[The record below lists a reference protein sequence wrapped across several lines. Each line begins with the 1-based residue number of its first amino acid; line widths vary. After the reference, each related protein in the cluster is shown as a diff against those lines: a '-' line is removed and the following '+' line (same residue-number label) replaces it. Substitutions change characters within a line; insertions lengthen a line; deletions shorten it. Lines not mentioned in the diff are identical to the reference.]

1 MVKVRFFTTIVYS
14 VKDFCYRVNNLR
26 RWLPV
31 IWKDQDYDH
40 HFIVEIL
47 IKKLEHT
54 RDFFL
59 SDKTHIAQAEKVAA
73 EIQEAINQ
81 LHQTRDSFEF
91 YESPAIELL
100 EQKWGKTTFTSVPYS
115 YDNKGNVLS
124 YEMVSKTE
132 KVNTEEEK
140 EQYSKEFRKA
150 LKEAR
155 KQYLT
160 DKIDAYKYIA
170 KKIDSWW
177 D

>member
-1 MVKVRFFTTIVYS
+1 MRRIFWSIESFFNRVK
-14 VKDFCYRVNNLR
+14 NLW

-31 IWKDQDYDH
+31 IWKDQDYDD

-73 EIQEAINQ
+73 EIQEAINR

-140 EQYSKEFRKA
+140 EQYLKEFRKA

-155 KQYLT
+155 KQYLI
-160 DKIDAYKYIA
+160 DKINTYKYVA

>member
-1 MVKVRFFTTIVYS
+1 MRRIFWPIKSFFNRVK
-14 VKDFCYRVNNLR
+14 NLW
-26 RWLPV
+26 RWFPV
-31 IWKDQDYDH
+31 IWKDQDYDN

-73 EIQEAINQ
+73 EIQEAINR

-115 YDNKGNVLS
+115 YDDKGNVLS

-132 KVNTEEEK
+132 KVNTEEEEK
-140 EQYSKEFRKA
+140 QYSKEFRKA

-160 DKIDAYKYIA
+160 DKINTYKYVA